1 MENSYF
7 QSIAEVLP
15 ALLRQRHTVVIPN
28 LGAFVGVYESAT
40 VDHLS
45 GVAHPPNL
53 KVSFASNLHADD
65 GVLTAHLVETYGWTS
80 REAEQRI
87 ADFVRRVLETL
98 QERQI
103 VDFPGLGKLY
113 LDFDKTYRFV
123 QESENLNKDSFG
135 LPEVVTPLVKAVD
148 EKKKQVPVTAAGI
161 TEVSASSSAV
171 SSHSDTRQL
180 MSKSGGSGGV
190 RRAWWQYSLPW
201 VLLMFFI
208 ILLVSGYF
216 LSKRFSSGRDVKMT
230 ETASEETHS
239 EKEQSLESDGQ
250 TNEEEYFF
258 SDDPEDMDDLLSE
271 DTLVKEM
278 DKDSE
283 SPTLPPDIQE
293 AVIIVGSFTQPRN
306 AERLIQRLYE
316 DGYEAYSDRKGGST
330 RVGVRFAYSSE
341 TELMSYLEDMK
352 NKYNVDAWILE

>member
-1 MENSYF
+1 MEKSYF

-15 ALLRQRHTVVIPN
+15 ALLRQRHAVVIPN
-28 LGAFVGVYESAT
+28 LGAFVGVYESAS

-53 KVSFASNLHADD
+53 KVSFDPDLHADD

-80 REAEQRI
+80 REAEQRL
-87 ADFVRRVLETL
+87 ADFVRQVLDVL

-123 QESENLNKDSFG
+123 QESENLNKDAFG

-161 TEVSASSSAV
+161 TEVSASSSGV
-171 SSHSDTRQL
+171 SSHSDTE
-180 MSKSGGSGGV
+180 KSMPKEESSGV

-201 VLLMFFI
+201 VLLMFLI

-216 LSKRFSSGRDVKMT
+216 LSKRFSSNGDGKMAKR
-230 ETASEETHS
+230 EFEETHS
-239 EKEQSLESDGQ
+239 EKDQLLESDGQ
-250 TNEEEYFF
+250 TSGEEYLF
-258 SDDPEDMDDLLSE
+258 SDDPEDVDDLLNE
-271 DTLVKEM
+271 DTLAEEIEE
-278 DKDSE
+278 DSE

-316 DGYEAYSDRKGGST
+316 DGYEAYSDRKGGRT
-330 RVGVRFAYSSE
+330 RVGIRFAYSSE
-341 TELMSYLEDMK
+341 TELMNYLEDMK
-352 NKYNVDAWILE
+352 NKYNVDAWILK